1 MHSFVV
7 VVCEAVVAA
16 VVQAVVF
23 VPVDGVF
30 AAVVT
35 LSYLAVILTDFPF
48 VFL

>member
-7 VVCEAVVAA
+7 AVCEAEVA
-16 VVQAVVF
+16 VVVQTVAF

-35 LSYLAVILTDFPF
+35 LSNLPVILIDFPF
-48 VFL
+48 LFL